1 MLLELIGSEKKKD
14 IRLLPKGKKG
24 KKSDIK
30 RDFPSKRE
38 KHCTE
43 SHTEKYFPDWSN

>member
-1 MLLELIGSEKKKD
+1 MLLELIGSEKKGYRFASK
-14 IRLLPKGKKG
+14 R
-24 KKSDIK
+24 KKSEIK